1 MFVDKTRLKELMVE
15 ETGNDKHPDGNY
27 NEFARR
33 LKVNVAQLYRTINS
47 DSVAGPV
54 FLGRLKIFCQSRG
67 LNFDDY
73 IFLEQPL
80 HTVNSK
86 EVVK

>member
-1 MFVDKTRLKELMVE
+1 MFVNKAKLRELMIK
-15 ETGNDKHPDGNY
+15 ETANKKHPDGNY

-33 LKVNVAQLYRTINS
+33 LRVNVAQLHRTINT

-54 FLGRLKIFCQSRG
+54 FLGRLKLFRQSRG

-80 HTVNSK
+80 HIVNSK

>member
-1 MFVDKTRLKELMVE
+1 MFVDKEKLRELMIK
-15 ETGNDKHPDGNY
+15 ETANEKHPKGNY

-33 LKVNVAQLYRTINS
+33 LGVNVAQLHRTINT

-54 FLGRLKIFCQSRG
+54 FLGRLKLFCESKG

-73 IFLEQPL
+73 IFLEQPFPGQDGP
-80 HTVNSK
+80 
-86 EVVK
+86 